1 MRTNLVYSSL
11 LFSAARGTM
20 LKLQTDEIIAQEM
33 REIEAFQKKSNM
45 SLFESLFSTS
55 MWRSPGGGSET
66 SPQAEVILKKQNFE
80 NKKKKQKKVK
90 KWTEKD
96 TQSMMDLM
104 EVALK
109 RVKEKLKNKR
119 KAGCEDEGLGEDIE
133 VEQLEDQVLEATNE
147 TMTVLKEITSVMQV
161 IAEVTIEE
169 HEEEEEEDAKGEG
182 NNYFDREEENKEEED
197 IDKEKTM
204 EDDKE
209 DEDQDEDD
217 LKLLEEGVVGKALA
231 GEPEADQWSGLVK
244 RLSTR
249 RSQRRRK
256 KSKA

>member
-1 MRTNLVYSSL
+1 MRTNLVYFSL
-11 LFSAARGTM
+11 LFSAVKSTM

-45 SLFESLFSTS
+45 SLFESLFSSS

-66 SPQAEVILKKQNFE
+66 SPQANVILKKQNFE
-80 NKKKKQKKVK
+80 TKKKKQKKVK
-90 KWTEKD
+90 KWTERD

-169 HEEEEEEDAKGEG
+169 HEEEEEDAKGEG
-182 NNYFDREEENKEEED
+182 NNSFDREEENKEED
-197 IDKEKTM
+197 SDKQE
-204 EDDKE
+204 EGE
-209 DEDQDEDD
+209 DEDEDEDD

>member
-11 LFSAARGTM
+11 LFSGAQSTM

-45 SLFESLFSTS
+45 SLFESIFSSS

-66 SPQAEVILKKQNFE
+66 SPQANVILKKQNFE
-80 NKKKKQKKVK
+80 KKKEKQKKVK
-90 KWTEKD
+90 KWTERD

-169 HEEEEEEDAKGEG
+169 HEEEEEDAKGEG
-182 NNYFDREEENKEEED
+182 NNYFDGEEENKEED
-197 IDKEKTM
+197 SDKQEKV

-209 DEDQDEDD
+209 DEDEDEDD

>member
-1 MRTNLVYSSL
+1 MRTNLAYSSL
-11 LFSAARGTM
+11 LFSAAQSTM

-45 SLFESLFSTS
+45 SLFESLFSSS
-55 MWRSPGGGSET
+55 MWSSPGGGSET
-66 SPQAEVILKKQNFE
+66 SPQDNVILKKQNFE
-80 NKKKKQKKVK
+80 TKKKKQKKVK
-90 KWTEKD
+90 KWTERD

-169 HEEEEEEDAKGEG
+169 HEEEEEDAKGEG
-182 NNYFDREEENKEEED
+182 NNKEKEEED
-197 IDKEKTM
+197 IDKEEEV

-209 DEDQDEDD
+209 DEDEDEDD

>member
-11 LFSAARGTM
+11 LFSAAWNTM

-45 SLFESLFSTS
+45 SLFETLFSSS

-66 SPQAEVILKKQNFE
+66 SPQADVILKKQNFE
-80 NKKKKQKKVK
+80 IKKKKQKKVK

-182 NNYFDREEENKEEED
+182 NNTFDGEEENKEEES
-197 IDKEKTM
+197 DKQEEV

-209 DEDQDEDD
+209 DEYQDDDD

>member
-45 SLFESLFSTS
+45 SLFESLFSSS
-55 MWRSPGGGSET
+55 MWRSAAGGSET
-66 SPQAEVILKKQNFE
+66 NLQADVILKKQNFE
-80 NKKKKQKKVK
+80 TKKKRQKKVK
-90 KWTEKD
+90 KWTERD

-169 HEEEEEEDAKGEG
+169 HEEEEEDAKGEG
-182 NNYFDREEENKEEED
+182 NNSFDGYREKEEED
-197 IDKEKTM
+197 IDKEETV

-209 DEDQDEDD
+209 DEDEDEDYI
-217 LKLLEEGVVGKALA
+217 KLLEEGVVGKALA

>member
-1 MRTNLVYSSL
+1 MRTNLVYFSL
-11 LFSAARGTM
+11 LFSAVKSTM

-45 SLFESLFSTS
+45 SLFESLFSSS

-66 SPQAEVILKKQNFE
+66 SPQANVILKKQNFE
-80 NKKKKQKKVK
+80 TKKKKQKKVK
-90 KWTEKD
+90 KWTERD

-169 HEEEEEEDAKGEG
+169 HEEEEEDAKGEG
-182 NNYFDREEENKEEED
+182 NNSFDREEENKEED
-197 IDKEKTM
+197 SDKQE
-204 EDDKE
+204 EVE
-209 DEDQDEDD
+209 DEDEDEDD

>member
-11 LFSAARGTM
+11 LFSAARSTM

-45 SLFESLFSTS
+45 SLFETLFSSS

-66 SPQAEVILKKQNFE
+66 SPQADVILKKQNFE
-80 NKKKKQKKVK
+80 TKKKRQKKVK
-90 KWTEKD
+90 KWTERD

-169 HEEEEEEDAKGEG
+169 HEEEEEDGKGEG
-182 NNYFDREEENKEEED
+182 NNTFDGEEENKEEED
-197 IDKEKTM
+197 RDKEETV
-204 EDDKE
+204 EDDK
-209 DEDQDEDD
+209 DEDD

>member
-1 MRTNLVYSSL
+1 MRTNLAYSSL
-11 LFSAARGTM
+11 LFSAAQSTM

-45 SLFESLFSTS
+45 SLFESLFSSS
-55 MWRSPGGGSET
+55 MWSSPGGGSET
-66 SPQAEVILKKQNFE
+66 SPQDNVILKKQNFE
-80 NKKKKQKKVK
+80 KKKEKQKKVK
-90 KWTEKD
+90 KWTERD

-169 HEEEEEEDAKGEG
+169 HEEEEEDAKGEG
-182 NNYFDREEENKEEED
+182 NNKEKEEED
-197 IDKEKTM
+197 IDKEEEV

-209 DEDQDEDD
+209 DEDEDEDD

-231 GEPEADQWSGLVK
+231 GEPESDQWSGLVK

>member
-1 MRTNLVYSSL
+1 M
-11 LFSAARGTM
+11 
-20 LKLQTDEIIAQEM
+20 
-33 REIEAFQKKSNM
+33 
-45 SLFESLFSTS
+45 
-55 MWRSPGGGSET
+55 
-66 SPQAEVILKKQNFE
+66 ILKKQNFE
-80 NKKKKQKKVK
+80 TKKKRQKKVK

-169 HEEEEEEDAKGEG
+169 HEEEEEEDGKGEG
-182 NNYFDREEENKEEED
+182 NNSLDGEEENKEEHS
-197 IDKEKTM
+197 DKEEEV
-204 EDDKE
+204 EDDK
-209 DEDQDEDD
+209 DEDD

>member
-1 MRTNLVYSSL
+1 MRTILVYSSL

-45 SLFESLFSTS
+45 SLFESLFSS
-55 MWRSPGGGSET
+55 SLWRSPGGGSGT
-66 SPQAEVILKKQNFE
+66 SPQADVILKKQNFE
-80 NKKKKQKKVK
+80 TKKKKQKKVK
-90 KWTEKD
+90 KWTERD

-169 HEEEEEEDAKGEG
+169 HEEEEEEDGKGEG
-182 NNYFDREEENKEEED
+182 NNSLDGEEENKEED
-197 IDKEKTM
+197 SDKEEEV
-204 EDDKE
+204 EDDK
-209 DEDQDEDD
+209 DEDD

>member
-1 MRTNLVYSSL
+1 
-11 LFSAARGTM
+11 M

-33 REIEAFQKKSNM
+33 REIEAFQRKSPM
-45 SLFESLFSTS
+45 SLFESIFSS
-55 MWRSPGGGSET
+55 SIWRSPGGGSET
-66 SPQAEVILKKQNFE
+66 SPQADVILKKQNFE
-80 NKKKKQKKVK
+80 TKKEKQKKVK
-90 KWTEKD
+90 KWTERD

-169 HEEEEEEDAKGEG
+169 HEEEEEDAQGEG
-182 NNYFDREEENKEEED
+182 DNCFDGYGEKEEED
-197 IDKEKTM
+197 IDKEEKV

-209 DEDQDEDD
+209 DEDEDEDD

>member
-1 MRTNLVYSSL
+1 MRTNTVYFSL
-11 LFSAARGTM
+11 LFSAARSTM

-45 SLFESLFSTS
+45 SLFESLFSSS
-55 MWRSPGGGSET
+55 MWSSPGGGSET
-66 SPQAEVILKKQNFE
+66 SPQDNVILKKQNFE
-80 NKKKKQKKVK
+80 KKKEKQKKVK
-90 KWTEKD
+90 KWTERD

-169 HEEEEEEDAKGEG
+169 HEEEEEDAKGEG
-182 NNYFDREEENKEEED
+182 NNKEKEEED
-197 IDKEKTM
+197 IDKEEEV

-209 DEDQDEDD
+209 DEDEDEDD

>member
-1 MRTNLVYSSL
+1 MRTNLAYSSL
-11 LFSAARGTM
+11 LFSAAQSTM

-45 SLFESLFSTS
+45 SLFESLFSSS
-55 MWRSPGGGSET
+55 MWSSPGGGSET
-66 SPQAEVILKKQNFE
+66 SPQDNVILKKQNFE
-80 NKKKKQKKVK
+80 KKKEKQKKVK
-90 KWTEKD
+90 KWTERD

-169 HEEEEEEDAKGEG
+169 HEEEEEDAKGEG
-182 NNYFDREEENKEEED
+182 NNKEKEEED
-197 IDKEKTM
+197 IDKEEEV

-209 DEDQDEDD
+209 DEDEDEDD

>member
-1 MRTNLVYSSL
+1 MRTSLVYSSL
-11 LFSAARGTM
+11 LFSAVKSTM

-45 SLFESLFSTS
+45 SLFESLFSSS

-66 SPQAEVILKKQNFE
+66 SPQANNVILKKQNFE
-80 NKKKKQKKVK
+80 KKKEKQKKVK
-90 KWTEKD
+90 KWTERD

-169 HEEEEEEDAKGEG
+169 HEEEEEDAKGEG
-182 NNYFDREEENKEEED
+182 NNKEKEEED
-197 IDKEKTM
+197 IDKEEEV

-209 DEDQDEDD
+209 DEDEDEDD

>member
-45 SLFESLFSTS
+45 SLFESLFSSS

-80 NKKKKQKKVK
+80 TKKKRQKKVK

-169 HEEEEEEDAKGEG
+169 HEEEEEDGKGEG
-182 NNYFDREEENKEEED
+182 NNTFDGEEENKEEES
-197 IDKEKTM
+197 DKQEEV
-204 EDDKE
+204 EDDK
-209 DEDQDEDD
+209 DEDD

>member
-1 MRTNLVYSSL
+1 M
-11 LFSAARGTM
+11 
-20 LKLQTDEIIAQEM
+20 KLQTDEIIAQEM

-45 SLFESLFSTS
+45 SLFESLFSS
-55 MWRSPGGGSET
+55 SIWRSPGGGSET
-66 SPQAEVILKKQNFE
+66 SPQDNVILKKQNFE
-80 NKKKKQKKVK
+80 KKKEKQKKVK
-90 KWTEKD
+90 KWTERD

-169 HEEEEEEDAKGEG
+169 HEEEEEDAKGEG
-182 NNYFDREEENKEEED
+182 NNKEKEEED
-197 IDKEKTM
+197 IDKEEEV

-209 DEDQDEDD
+209 DEDKDDDD

>member
-1 MRTNLVYSSL
+1 MRTSLVYSSL
-11 LFSAARGTM
+11 LFSAVKSTM

-45 SLFESLFSTS
+45 SLFETIFSSS

-66 SPQAEVILKKQNFE
+66 SPQASNVILKKQNFE
-80 NKKKKQKKVK
+80 KKKEKQKKVK
-90 KWTEKD
+90 KWTERD

-109 RVKEKLKNKR
+109 RVKDKLKNKR

-169 HEEEEEEDAKGEG
+169 HEEEEEDAKGEG
-182 NNYFDREEENKEEED
+182 DNNFDGEEENKEED
-197 IDKEKTM
+197 SDKEEKV

-209 DEDQDEDD
+209 DEDEDEDD

>member
-1 MRTNLVYSSL
+1 M
-11 LFSAARGTM
+11 
-20 LKLQTDEIIAQEM
+20 KLQTDEIIAQEM

-45 SLFESLFSTS
+45 SLFETLFSSS

-66 SPQAEVILKKQNFE
+66 SPQADVILKKQNFE
-80 NKKKKQKKVK
+80 TKKKKVK
-90 KWTEKD
+90 KWTERD

-169 HEEEEEEDAKGEG
+169 HEEEEEDGKGEG
-182 NNYFDREEENKEEED
+182 NNTFDGEEENKQEEV
-197 IDKEKTM
+197 

>member
-1 MRTNLVYSSL
+1 MRTNLVCSSL
-11 LFSAARGTM
+11 LFSGAQSTM

-45 SLFESLFSTS
+45 SLFESIFSS
-55 MWRSPGGGSET
+55 SIWRSPGGGSET
-66 SPQAEVILKKQNFE
+66 SPQANNVILKKQNFE
-80 NKKKKQKKVK
+80 TKKKKQKKVK
-90 KWTEKD
+90 KWTERD

-169 HEEEEEEDAKGEG
+169 HEEEEEDAKDEG
-182 NNYFDREEENKEEED
+182 NNYFDGEEENKEED
-197 IDKEKTM
+197 LDKEEKV

-209 DEDQDEDD
+209 DEDEDEDD

>member
-1 MRTNLVYSSL
+1 
-11 LFSAARGTM
+11 
-20 LKLQTDEIIAQEM
+20 
-33 REIEAFQKKSNM
+33 M
-45 SLFESLFSTS
+45 SLFESLFSSS

-66 SPQAEVILKKQNFE
+66 SPQADVILKKQNFE
-80 NKKKKQKKVK
+80 TKKKKVK
-90 KWTEKD
+90 KWTERD

-169 HEEEEEEDAKGEG
+169 HEEEEEDAKGEG
-182 NNYFDREEENKEEED
+182 NNTFNGEEENKEED
-197 IDKEKTM
+197 SDKQEEV
-204 EDDKE
+204 EDDK
-209 DEDQDEDD
+209 DEDD

>member
-1 MRTNLVYSSL
+1 
-11 LFSAARGTM
+11 M

-45 SLFESLFSTS
+45 SLFETLFSSS

-66 SPQAEVILKKQNFE
+66 GPQAEVIVKKQNFE
-80 NKKKKQKKVK
+80 TKKKKVK
-90 KWTEKD
+90 KWTERD

-169 HEEEEEEDAKGEG
+169 HEEEEERKGEG
-182 NNYFDREEENKEEED
+182 NNTFDGEEENKEEES
-197 IDKEKTM
+197 DKQEEV

-209 DEDQDEDD
+209 DEYQDDDD

-231 GEPEADQWSGLVK
+231 GEPEAEQWSGLVK

>member
-1 MRTNLVYSSL
+1 
-11 LFSAARGTM
+11 M

-45 SLFESLFSTS
+45 SLFESLFSSS
-55 MWRSPGGGSET
+55 MWRSAAGGSET
-66 SPQAEVILKKQNFE
+66 NLQADVILKKQNFE
-80 NKKKKQKKVK
+80 TKKKKVK
-90 KWTEKD
+90 KWTERD

-169 HEEEEEEDAKGEG
+169 HEEEEEEDGKGEG
-182 NNYFDREEENKEEED
+182 NNSFDGYREKEEED
-197 IDKEKTM
+197 SNKQEEV

-217 LKLLEEGVVGKALA
+217 LKLLEVGVVGKALA

>member
-1 MRTNLVYSSL
+1 MRTNLVYFSL
-11 LFSAARGTM
+11 LFSAVKSTM

-45 SLFESLFSTS
+45 SLFETIFSSS

-66 SPQAEVILKKQNFE
+66 SPQASNVILKKQNFE
-80 NKKKKQKKVK
+80 TKKKKQKKVK
-90 KWTEKD
+90 KWTERD

-169 HEEEEEEDAKGEG
+169 HEEEEEDAQGEG
-182 NNYFDREEENKEEED
+182 DNCFDGYGEKEEED
-197 IDKEKTM
+197 IDKEEKV

-209 DEDQDEDD
+209 DEDEDEDD

>member
-11 LFSAARGTM
+11 LFSAAWSTM

-45 SLFESLFSTS
+45 SLFESLFSSS
-55 MWRSPGGGSET
+55 MWRSAGGGSET
-66 SPQAEVILKKQNFE
+66 SPQADVILKKQNFE
-80 NKKKKQKKVK
+80 TKKKRQKKVK

-169 HEEEEEEDAKGEG
+169 HEEEEEEDGKGEG
-182 NNYFDREEENKEEED
+182 NNSLDGEEENKEEHS
-197 IDKEKTM
+197 DKEEEV
-204 EDDKE
+204 EDDK
-209 DEDQDEDD
+209 DEDD

>member
-1 MRTNLVYSSL
+1 
-11 LFSAARGTM
+11 
-20 LKLQTDEIIAQEM
+20 M

-45 SLFESLFSTS
+45 SLFETLFSSS
-55 MWRSPGGGSET
+55 MWRSPGGGGSET
-66 SPQAEVILKKQNFE
+66 SPQADVILKKQNFE
-80 NKKKKQKKVK
+80 TKKKRQEKVK
-90 KWTEKD
+90 KWTERD

-169 HEEEEEEDAKGEG
+169 HEEEEEEDGKGEG
-182 NNYFDREEENKEEED
+182 NNSLDGEEENKEED
-197 IDKEKTM
+197 SDKEEEV
-204 EDDKE
+204 EDDK
-209 DEDQDEDD
+209 DEDD

>member
-1 MRTNLVYSSL
+1 MRTSLVYSSL
-11 LFSAARGTM
+11 LFSAVKSTM

-45 SLFESLFSTS
+45 SLFETIFSSS

-66 SPQAEVILKKQNFE
+66 SPQANNVILKKQNFE
-80 NKKKKQKKVK
+80 KKKEKQKKVK
-90 KWTEKD
+90 KWTERD

-169 HEEEEEEDAKGEG
+169 HEEEEEDAKGEG
-182 NNYFDREEENKEEED
+182 NNYFDGEEENKEED
-197 IDKEKTM
+197 IDKQE
-204 EDDKE
+204 EVE
-209 DEDQDEDD
+209 DEKEDEDD

>member
-1 MRTNLVYSSL
+1 MRTNLAYSSL
-11 LFSAARGTM
+11 LFSAAQSTM

-45 SLFESLFSTS
+45 SLFESLFSS
-55 MWRSPGGGSET
+55 SIWRSPGGGSET
-66 SPQAEVILKKQNFE
+66 SPQDNVILKKQNFE
-80 NKKKKQKKVK
+80 KKKEKQKKVK
-90 KWTEKD
+90 KWTERD

-169 HEEEEEEDAKGEG
+169 HEEEEEDAKGEG
-182 NNYFDREEENKEEED
+182 NNKEKEEED
-197 IDKEKTM
+197 IDKEEEV

-209 DEDQDEDD
+209 DEDEDEDD

>member
-1 MRTNLVYSSL
+1 MRTSLVYFSL
-11 LFSAARGTM
+11 LFSAVKSTM

-45 SLFESLFSTS
+45 SLFETIFSSS

-66 SPQAEVILKKQNFE
+66 SPQASNVILKKQNFE
-80 NKKKKQKKVK
+80 KKKEKQKKVK
-90 KWTEKD
+90 KWTERD

-169 HEEEEEEDAKGEG
+169 HEEEEEDAKGEG
-182 NNYFDREEENKEEED
+182 NNYFDGEEENKEED
-197 IDKEKTM
+197 IDKEEKV

-209 DEDQDEDD
+209 DEDEDEDD

>member
-11 LFSAARGTM
+11 LFSAAQSTM

-45 SLFESLFSTS
+45 SLFESLFSSS
-55 MWRSPGGGSET
+55 MWSSPGGGSET
-66 SPQAEVILKKQNFE
+66 SPQDNVILKKQNFE
-80 NKKKKQKKVK
+80 KKKEKQKKVK
-90 KWTEKD
+90 KWTERD

-169 HEEEEEEDAKGEG
+169 HEEEEEDAKGEG
-182 NNYFDREEENKEEED
+182 NNSFDGEEENKEED
-197 IDKEKTM
+197 SDKEEKV

-209 DEDQDEDD
+209 DEDEDEDD